1 MLSGRRMMRSEKG
14 REHMTS
20 SSRRSAS
27 FDLAAS
33 ILVLCFTTASTGAEN
48 ADETEEITGAG
59 GRSTADGE
67 LAVENVGRSS
77 RPAGNVP
84 GLDALLQIPNG
95 FVTNEPEEVAG
106 AGESEWRRRFTK
118 ADREMAEALASLEAT
133 KRELEGL
140 AVGGSSSQWSI
151 APPGGESGPTTSPMS
166 FKLRQQLRGD
176 RDLIDIR
183 EKAKRELRIEADL
196 AGVPQ
201 SWRVG
206 NSNSEEALPN

>member
-1 MLSGRRMMRSEKG
+1 MMRSEKG

-33 ILVLCFTTASTGAEN
+33 ILVLCFATASTGAEN
-48 ADETEEITGAG
+48 AEATEEIAGAG
-59 GRSTADGE
+59 GRSAADGE

-118 ADREMAEALASLEAT
+118 ADRELAEALASLEAT
-133 KRELEGL
+133 KRELEGV
-140 AVGGSSSQWSI
+140 AVGGGSSQWSI
-151 APPGGESGPTTSPMS
+151 APPGGESGSTTSPMS

-201 SWRVG
+201 IWRVG
-206 NSNSEEALPN
+206 NSNSEEALAN